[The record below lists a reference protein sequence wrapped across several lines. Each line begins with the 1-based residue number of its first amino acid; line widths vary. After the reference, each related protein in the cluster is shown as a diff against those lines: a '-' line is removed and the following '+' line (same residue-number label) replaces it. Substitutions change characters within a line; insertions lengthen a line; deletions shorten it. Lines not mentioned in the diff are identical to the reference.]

1 MIDYI
6 YMVGEIE
13 MALTIKKMI
22 ETSFLD
28 WDGKIVTTLYVPNC
42 NFRCPYCHNWPLF
55 ENPDEFED
63 VEHARIFDY
72 LEGHRDFIDGICL
85 TGGEPTLYPELEGFL
100 GEIKKMGFQ
109 IKLDTNGSNPE
120 LLEALVEKDLVDYV
134 AMDIKTSLDERYDR
148 ASGVKTDLDSLKK
161 SIGLLMRSGIDY
173 EFRTTVVPTIVEN
186 KDVNNIAE
194 YIKGAKKLV
203 LQQFVGPGS
212 YLEEVAGIE
221 PFERQVFNDMVLSS
235 SQHVEEVLLRGNIY

>member
-1 MIDYI
+1 
-6 YMVGEIE
+6 

-63 VEHARIFDY
+63 VDHSKIFDY
-72 LEGHRDFIDGICL
+72 LDGHRDFIDGICL
-85 TGGEPTLYPELEGFL
+85 TGGEPTLYPELEEFL
-100 GEIKKMGFQ
+100 TRIRKMGFQ

-120 LLEALVEKDLVDYV
+120 LLERLLEKELVEYV
-134 AMDIKTSLDERYDR
+134 AMDIKSTLNERYDT
-148 ASGVKTDLDSLKK
+148 ATGVKTDLGNIKK
-161 SIGLLMRSGIDY
+161 SIELLMNSNIEY
-173 EFRTTVVPTIVEN
+173 EFRTTVVPTIVEVE
-186 KDVNNIAE
+186 DVISIAE
-194 YIKGAKKLV
+194 YIEGARKLV

-212 YLEEVAGIE
+212 YLEDVASIE
-221 PFERQVFNDMVLSS
+221 PFERPVFNEMVLSAS
-235 SQHVEEVLLRGNIY
+235 PHVEEVLLRGNIY